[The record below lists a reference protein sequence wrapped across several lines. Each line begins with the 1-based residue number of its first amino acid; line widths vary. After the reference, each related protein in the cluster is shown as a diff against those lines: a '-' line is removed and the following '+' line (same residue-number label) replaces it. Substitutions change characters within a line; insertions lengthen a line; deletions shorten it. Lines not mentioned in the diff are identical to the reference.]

1 MMDEL
6 KPCPLDEA
14 RKVLWYCAQFTDNT
28 HWKNQYRRAL
38 TAICDELDCRPA
50 PENNPLEMS
59 PKHKAALAELVEMM
73 NEGENKPLDA
83 VELAKVAMALQQL
96 KSENA
101 ELVEM
106 LNKDKN
112 NPLTVTFPCEIGDII
127 YEVEEGLPITSYYVN
142 GFIIG
147 KTEFEDEEDEAI
159 SERHGWQ
166 IEYGKPGIDCECPLS
181 EFGMSLFLTRE
192 AASMHLPLA
201 IRKGAE
207 KHERIYGCRTRR
219 NAGGR

>member
-1 MMDEL
+1 MGEL

-38 TAICDELDCRPA
+38 TAICDKLDHCRIA
-50 PENNPLEMS
+50 P
-59 PKHKAALAELVEMM
+59 
-73 NEGENKPLDA
+73 
-83 VELAKVAMALQQL
+83 
-96 KSENA
+96 
-101 ELVEM
+101 
-106 LNKDKN
+106 KN
-112 NPLTVTFPCEIGDII
+112 NPLTVTFPCEVGNTI

-181 EFGMSLFLTRE
+181 EFGKSLFLTRE
-192 AASMHLPLA
+192 AAEHALA
-201 IRKGAE
+201 ARKPEGSE
-207 KHERIYGCRTRR
+207 K
-219 NAGGR
+219 A